1 MEMVKRDTAYW
12 IAFVWYMIG
21 GLFGASFW
29 LTIASGVIIGV
40 LFDRFS
46 TKVNFT
52 DDNTENDSNN
62 ETDNKEET
70 KNE

>member
-21 GLFGASFW
+21 GFFGASFW
-29 LTIASGVIIGV
+29 LTIVSGVIVSV
-40 LFDRFS
+40 LFNMFS

-52 DDNTENDSNN
+52 DANTES
-62 ETDNKEET
+62 NKEE
-70 KNE
+70 KGD

>member
-21 GLFGASFW
+21 GFFGASFW
-29 LTIASGVIIGV
+29 LTIVSGLIVSV
-40 LFDRFS
+40 LFNMFS

-52 DDNTENDSNN
+52 DDNTESNKDDKG
-62 ETDNKEET
+62 EKE
-70 KNE
+70 